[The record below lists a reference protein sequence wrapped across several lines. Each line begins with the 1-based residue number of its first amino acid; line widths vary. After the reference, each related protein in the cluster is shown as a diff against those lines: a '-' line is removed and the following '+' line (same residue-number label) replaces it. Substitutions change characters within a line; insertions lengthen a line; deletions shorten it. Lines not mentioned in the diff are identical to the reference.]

1 LTSIIEKRAGLH
13 KDLADLQAQNQRLQ
27 SEIYR
32 LERLAN
38 IGNAS
43 CMIAHEINNL
53 LTPLASYADLALKN
67 RDDKALTQKAL
78 DKVVRNCERATRIM
92 ESVLT
97 LAQGQ
102 EQEKQ
107 DVRLSILV
115 EEVFTCLCRDL
126 AKDGIT
132 VQIQIPEDLTAW
144 IVPVQM
150 QQVLMNL
157 ILNAREAMLPR
168 GGILNI
174 KSSQDPDAVYIEV
187 ADTGSGIA
195 PAGLQKVF
203 EQFYSTKTKD
213 ATTRQCSSGLGLA
226 FCKKVVE
233 AHDGCISVESQ
244 VDKGTTFRITLP
256 KPPSRSS
263 RP

>member
-1 LTSIIEKRAGLH
+1 
-13 KDLADLQAQNQRLQ
+13 
-27 SEIYR
+27 
-32 LERLAN
+32 
-38 IGNAS
+38 
-43 CMIAHEINNL
+43 MIAHEINNL

-67 RDDKALTQKAL
+67 RDDTALTEKALEKA
-78 DKVVRNCERATRIM
+78 VRNCERATRIM

-132 VQIQIPEDLTAW
+132 VQIQIPEDFSAW
-144 IVPVQM
+144 VVPVQI

-174 KSSQDPDAVYIEV
+174 KSSQDADATHIEV
-187 ADTGSGIA
+187 TDTGGGIA

-213 ATTRQCSSGLGLA
+213 TDARQCSSGLGLA

-233 AHDGCISVESQ
+233 AHNGCISVESQ

-256 KPPSRSS
+256 KPPLRSS
-263 RP
+263 RS